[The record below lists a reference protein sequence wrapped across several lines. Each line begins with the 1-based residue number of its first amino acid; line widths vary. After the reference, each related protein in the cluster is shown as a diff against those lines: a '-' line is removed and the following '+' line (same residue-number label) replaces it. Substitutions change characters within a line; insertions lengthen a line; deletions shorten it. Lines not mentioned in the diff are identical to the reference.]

1 MLPREKAS
9 RYGPPP
15 RVWGEHQRS
24 PLVALRC
31 PVHPHAC
38 GENCWHRLGLCLYP
52 RSTPTRVGR
61 TSPPCRRGIVRRST
75 PTRVGRTSIALPG
88 CSGNAVHPHACGEN
102 SARHDGGSGRRR
114 STPTRVGRTTED
126 VTRGEM
132 VDGPPPRVWGEPRP
146 QRPRRG
152 PVSVHPHA
160 CGENGCETGLEAIWY
175 GPPPRVWGE
184 RGLASCAGYLALVHP
199 HACGENALSITED
212 APSAGPPPRVWGE
225 RSLPPSQSAPSR
237 STPTRVGRTL
247 STPSALWTCSGP
259 PPRVWG
265 ERQIACDNR
274 VGVRS
279 TPTRVG
285 RTLCSARD
293 LRYDMV
299 HPHACGENILHSCD
313 RAVSP
318 GPPPRVWG
326 EHVVPRL
333 LRVLERSTPTRV
345 GRTTREPSHRRSRAV
360 HPHACGENT
369 RSHRRHPQ
377 PDRSTPTRVGKTL
390 YSGRSGIRGP
400 VHPHACG
407 ENCSF
412 PVQVLPAHGPPPR
425 VWGKPLRPDHG
436 PDAVGST
443 PTRVGKTPT
452 ERSHRW
458 KSTVHPHACGE
469 NIQELVFWQKSRWST
484 PTRVG
489 KTHQPRAVPFY
500 GAVHPHACG
509 ENVVLCLDCWF

>member
-199 HACGENALSITED
+199 HACGENDLFL
-212 APSAGPPPRVWGE
+212 RH
-225 RSLPPSQSAPSR
+225 SR
-237 STPTRVGRTL
+237 HRL
-247 STPSALWTCSGP
+247 
-259 PPRVWG
+259 
-265 ERQIACDNR
+265 
-274 VGVRS
+274 
-279 TPTRVG
+279 
-285 RTLCSARD
+285 
-293 LRYDMV
+293 
-299 HPHACGENILHSCD
+299 
-313 RAVSP
+313 

-326 EHVVPRL
+326 EHSR
-333 LRVLERSTPTRV
+333 
-345 GRTTREPSHRRSRAV
+345 HRA
-360 HPHACGENT
+360 PCG
-369 RSHRRHPQ
+369 
-377 PDRSTPTRVGKTL
+377 L
-390 YSGRSGIRGP
+390 AP

-407 ENCSF
+407 END
-412 PVQVLPAHGPPPR
+412 R
-425 VWGKPLRPDHG
+425 
-436 PDAVGST
+436 
-443 PTRVGKTPT
+443 
-452 ERSHRW
+452 
-458 KSTVHPHACGE
+458 
-469 NIQELVFWQKSRWST
+469 
-484 PTRVG
+484 
-489 KTHQPRAVPFY
+489 
-500 GAVHPHACG
+500 
-509 ENVVLCLDCWF
+509 